1 MSSLLNSTK
10 EIQEI
15 HEIQLKKQLQYDLKA
30 ERFKLQKEFEEHKKD
45 NKSLLTRAFDEIE
58 QLSKRNEKINLEKQ
72 RLEEVVIDLNGDIK
86 LLLSAGTNVA
96 DVKLLLNDLSKSMY
110 KMEKS

>member
-1 MSSLLNSTK
+1 M
-10 EIQEI
+10 
-15 HEIQLKKQLQYDLKA
+15 
-30 ERFKLQKEFEEHKKD
+30 
-45 NKSLLTRAFDEIE
+45 
-58 QLSKRNEKINLEKQ
+58 SKRNEKINLEKQ

>member
-30 ERFKLQKEFEEHKKD
+30 ER
-45 NKSLLTRAFDEIE
+45 
-58 QLSKRNEKINLEKQ
+58 
-72 RLEEVVIDLNGDIK
+72 IK
-86 LLLSAGTNVA
+86 L
-96 DVKLLLNDLSKSMY
+96 
-110 KMEKS
+110 